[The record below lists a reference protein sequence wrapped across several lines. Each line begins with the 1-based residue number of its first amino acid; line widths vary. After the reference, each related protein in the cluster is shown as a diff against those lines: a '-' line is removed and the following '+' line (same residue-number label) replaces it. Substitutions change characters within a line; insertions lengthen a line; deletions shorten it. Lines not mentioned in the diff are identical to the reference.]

1 MVASGSASAPA
12 RRPVSPVP
20 RSAILAAATQSA
32 ADVLRGLDV
41 DASGLTAED
50 AAARLAR
57 FGPNAVQ
64 AGRAHAGRVLLSQVR
79 SPILLLLFVTAA
91 VSAVIGDTVDAA
103 VIATILVVSIG
114 LGFANEYRA
123 ARTAVSLHERIRHR
137 AVVVR
142 AGERAVIDV
151 SGLVPGDLVL
161 LAAGA
166 SVPADLRLLETL
178 DLRCDESIVTGEST
192 SVDKR
197 IEPVAGSPEV
207 GDLDCCALMGTVVQ
221 SGQGRGVVV
230 ATGPDTEFGRIAAG
244 LDRREPQ
251 TEFQRG
257 LARFSS
263 FLLVVA
269 LILTA
274 GILVANILLGRSWLD
289 ALLFSLAIAVGITPQ
304 LLPAVVSTSLSAGAR
319 SLARRNVLVKRMVC
333 IEDLGDLDLLIT
345 DKTGTLTD
353 GRVTYSHPVPA
364 PGVSSDRLTRA
375 ALLATDADWT
385 SPHPGT
391 AGLDPLD
398 AALWRGA
405 GGGWAP
411 RAVGRVD
418 MLPFDHDR
426 RMMSVLVTDDGA
438 QRIICKGAPE
448 SVLPQCATVPAA
460 AREALDELYRQG
472 LRVVAVADRAA
483 TGAVRIRPGDETG
496 LNLLGYVCFVDAPKP
511 GAAHSL
517 ARLAALGVDM
527 RIATGDNG
535 QVAERVCEELGL
547 GSIGVMTGAEVDD
560 LDEAALEEAVQRA
573 TVFARVSPEQKGRI
587 VSAFR
592 AHGRSVGFLG
602 DGVNDALAL
611 HQADVGVSVDSA
623 VDIAKDAA
631 DVLLL
636 DKDLGVL
643 ADGVVEGRRIFANTM
658 KYVFMGTSSNFGN
671 MFSAAVASLVLP
683 FLPMLPGQIL
693 LNNLLYD
700 TSQLAIPTDHAD
712 PEQLRTPSHWNI
724 GQIRRFML
732 VFGPISSLFD
742 FATFALMLGVFH
754 ALPPEFRTGWFI
766 ESIATQTLIVFAIRT
781 RRVPFLRSRPSVPLV
796 AAVAGV
802 VALAAAIPFTPL
814 AAPLGFAPLPAPFF
828 LALMLMLVGYLVVVE
843 VAKYFFYR
851 TAAPPEPPVRSRG
864 RAHRVARAAGR
875 FRIAADVHEQEAS
888 GVRPLGLEP
897 RTH

>member
-1 MVASGSASAPA
+1 MRGPPGGSTIGPVAASGSASAHSA
-12 RRPVSPVP
+12 PVAGRS
-20 RSAILAAATQSA
+20 SAILVAAARSA
-32 ADVLRGLDV
+32 PAVLRELDA
-41 DASGLTAED
+41 DASGLAEQD
-50 AAARLAR
+50 AAARLAQN
-57 FGPNAVQ
+57 GPNVVQ
-64 AGRAHAGRVLLSQVR
+64 AARAHAGRVLLGQVR

-91 VSAVIGDTVDAA
+91 ISALIGDAVDAA
-103 VIATILVVSIG
+103 VIATILVASIG

-123 ARTAVSLHERIRHR
+123 ARTAVSLHDRIRHR

-142 AGERAVIDV
+142 GGDRVALDV
-151 SGLVPGDLVL
+151 SALVPGDIVILTP
-161 LAAGA
+161 GA
-166 SVPADLRLLETL
+166 VVPADVRLLETV
-178 DLRCDESIVTGEST
+178 DLRCDESIITGEST
-192 SVDKR
+192 PVGKR
-197 IEPVAGSPEV
+197 IEPVTGSPGIGE
-207 GDLDCCALMGTVVQ
+207 LDCCALMGTIVQ

-230 ATGPDTEFGRIAAG
+230 ATGADTEFGRIAAG

-257 LARFSS
+257 LGRFST
-263 FLLVVA
+263 FLLAIA

-274 GILVANILLGRSWLD
+274 AILAANILLGRPWVE

-353 GRVTYSHPVPA
+353 GRVTYSHPAPVPGIA
-364 PGVSSDRLTRA
+364 ADRLIRA
-375 ALLATDADWT
+375 ALMATGADWAG
-385 SPHPGT
+385 PHPGT

-398 AALWRGA
+398 AALWVGA
-405 GGGWAP
+405 GGDWS
-411 RAVGRVD
+411 VGGMRRVD
-418 MLPFDHDR
+418 LLPFDHDR
-426 RMMSVLVTDDGA
+426 RMISVLVAGEGA
-438 QRIICKGAPE
+438 ERIICKGAPE
-448 SVLPQCATVPAA
+448 SVLPRCVAVPVVAQQ
-460 AREALDELYRQG
+460 ALDDLYRRG
-472 LRVVAVADRAA
+472 LRVVAVAERVAV
-483 TGAVRIRPGDETG
+483 GAVVVRPEDETD
-496 LNLLGYVCFVDAPKP
+496 LDLLGFICFVDAPKP

-517 ARLAALGVDM
+517 ARLAALGVDV

-535 QVAERVCEELGL
+535 QVAERVCDELGL
-547 GSIGVMTGAEVDD
+547 ASTGVMIGAEVDE
-560 LDEAALEEAVQRA
+560 LDDPALEEAVQRA

-592 AHGRSVGFLG
+592 ARGRSVGFLG

-611 HQADVGVSVDSA
+611 HQADIGVSVDSA
-623 VDIAKDAA
+623 VDVAKDAA

-700 TSQLAIPTDHAD
+700 AGQLAIPTDRVDA
-712 PEQLRTPSHWNI
+712 EQLRTPSHWNI

-754 ALPPEFRTGWFI
+754 AAPPEFRTGWFI

-781 RRVPFLRSRPSVPLV
+781 RRVPFLRSRPSAPLA

-802 VALAAAIPFTPL
+802 VLLAVAIPFTPL

-828 LALMLMLVGYLVVVE
+828 LALLLMLAGYLVLVE

-851 TAAPPEPPVRSRG
+851 TAAAPAAPPGRSRG
-864 RAHRVARAAGR
+864 RAHRVLRSAAR
-875 FRIAADVHEQEAS
+875 FRAS
-888 GVRPLGLEP
+888 ARSG
-897 RTH
+897 